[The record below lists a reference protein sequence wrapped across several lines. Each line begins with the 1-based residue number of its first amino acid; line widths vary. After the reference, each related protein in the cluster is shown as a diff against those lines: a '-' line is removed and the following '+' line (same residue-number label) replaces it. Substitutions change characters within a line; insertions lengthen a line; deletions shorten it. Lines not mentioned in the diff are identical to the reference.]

1 MSMDR
6 LRARELSSLAYGD
19 PTGFLRELRNVEK
32 RLGTELD
39 RLPEKARRL
48 RTNTLKLSRE
58 MRDAALFCQ
67 GMSERLGRKVL
78 FAPTEREDYDFV
90 AMWCAEDEQHILTVQ
105 LKELVPADC
114 NPLGSLDSILSGLS
128 RYADARSLTVA
139 VRLNRT
145 GRFDPAT
152 VKLPNGLH
160 LGGLWMFGCVS
171 EDQSKWAIWGDFAS
185 HSAEPLGTEFEYP
198 E

>member
-6 LRARELSSLAYGD
+6 IRTRELSSLAYGD

-32 RLGTELD
+32 NLGTVVD
-39 RLPEKARRL
+39 SLPDKARRL
-48 RTNTLKLSRE
+48 RTNTLKPSRE

-67 GMSERLGRKVL
+67 GMSERLGHKVF

-90 AMWCAEDEQHILTVQ
+90 AMWCAEDEQRFCPVQ

-128 RYADARSLTVA
+128 RYGDARGLTVA
-139 VRLNRT
+139 LRLNRT
-145 GRFDPAT
+145 GRFDPAAL
-152 VKLPNGLH
+152 KLPSGLR
-160 LGGLWMFGCVS
+160 LGGLWTFGCVS
-171 EDQSKWAIWGDFAS
+171 ADQSKWAIWGDFAS
-185 HSAEPLGTEFEYP
+185 RSVEPIGTEFEYP
-198 E
+198 V